1 MLRLA
6 IAALIALA
14 LACPAACAAL
24 SDADVT
30 MPDATGRPAGT
41 LLMQACP
48 RLPAQ
53 CGRLVRPLDPTGRV
67 PGTIAIAFLWFPR
80 LHAGTPAAGT
90 IVATEGGPGYA
101 TTSSR
106 GA

>member
-30 MPDATGRPAGT
+30 MPDATGRP
-41 LLMQACP
+41 
-48 RLPAQ
+48 
-53 CGRLVRPLDPTGRV
+53 GRC
-67 PGTIAIAFLWFPR
+67 
-80 LHAGTPAAGT
+80 
-90 IVATEGGPGYA
+90 
-101 TTSSR
+101 
-106 GA
+106 